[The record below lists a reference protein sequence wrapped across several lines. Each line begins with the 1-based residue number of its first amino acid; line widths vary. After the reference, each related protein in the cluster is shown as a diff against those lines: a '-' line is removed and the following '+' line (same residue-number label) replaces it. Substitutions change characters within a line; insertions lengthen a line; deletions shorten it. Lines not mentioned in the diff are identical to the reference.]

1 MTSDMPQRPAEP
13 TVRAAHGIAT
23 RSYVGRTWNGIG
35 VYCVS
40 THTEPGKSWQSLA
53 SEQASVA
60 VILEQQ
66 GGIAEP
72 RKRLNTPTR
81 RVRYD
86 AGHTMYIPPN
96 CDIWAFGDSTSLV
109 RGVRMRFD
117 LSVIESLLQGECD
130 RQKWNEPVLLLYDD
144 RIREIANL
152 IWQECQAQDERPQ
165 LYGESLTAA
174 LLSCLFQSSRI
185 QKRVSQQGLAR
196 IQLKRTVEYMEA
208 SLLRDVRL
216 KELASV
222 AGLSPSH
229 FGRAFKAST
238 GVTPHRWIIQRR
250 IQLAQR
256 LMRESGKSIVIA
268 SQMAGFANQSHF
280 TKAFRAITG
289 ATPRVWLH
297 DLVAG
302 GASEDRPHRID

>member
-1 MTSDMPQRPAEP
+1 MPQRPPELP
-13 TVRAAHGIAT
+13 IRAAHGLVD
-23 RSYVGRTWNGIG
+23 RSYIGRSWNEIA

-40 THTEPGKSWQSLA
+40 TRTTSGKSWQSLA
-53 SEQASVA
+53 SEKANVS

-72 RKRLNTPTR
+72 RKRLNAPTP

-86 AGHTMYIPPN
+86 AGHTLYIPPN
-96 CDIWAFGDSTSLV
+96 IDIWAFGDSTSLV
-109 RGVRMRFD
+109 RCLRMRFD
-117 LSVIESLLQGECD
+117 LSVIDSLLQDEFD
-130 RQKWNEPVLLLYDD
+130 QQKWNEPVLLLYDE
-144 RIREIANL
+144 RIREIAKL
-152 IWQECQAQDERPQ
+152 IWQECQTEEERPQ
-165 LYGESLTAA
+165 LYGESLTVA
-174 LLSCLFQSSRI
+174 LLSCLFRSSHA
-185 QKRVSQQGLAR
+185 QVRVSQLGLSR
-196 IQLKRTVEYMEA
+196 IQLKRTVEYMQA

-229 FGRAFKAST
+229 FGRAFKASM
-238 GVTPHRWIIQRR
+238 GVTPHRWIVQRR

-280 TKAFRAITG
+280 TKAFRAIVG
-289 ATPRVWLH
+289 ATPRTWLH
-297 DLVAG
+297 DVG
-302 GASEDRPHRID
+302 VDGTGEDQV